1 MNRLHYILLT
11 ALLMLTACS
20 VKEELETTLP
30 EEEQEVS
37 TMGGVVGGAVKT
49 QFTFSIP
56 SLYTAKTR
64 MGAAEVMNDPNDFT
78 GMQDIRIFPFLA
90 TGTDSEG
97 EYTVTGTTAF
107 CGFTG
112 VSTLPDNCVPD
123 FDASALLHRE
133 QANDKWYADL
143 NIPSGINSLLIYGK
157 RLSSAP
163 SRTVATY
170 SMTQEGDTPKDHI
183 SFAHTRIY
191 NNVVDLQAQPEAE
204 LLVALLNQVL
214 AAQGYETA
222 DGALEAWSNGDNL
235 LTETYSDFTTLRAG
249 SSLHIR
255 KALETLYN
263 ACAQT
268 IALGILTAPIGQQTL
283 PEAIQTAITTK
294 VTVGG
299 RSIQLIATVPVGS
312 PTGTLAWST
321 TDGCADPAF
330 PTAFGLPEGSV
341 SLTYTPSA
349 TPGQPG
355 TFAYSTDPTQYGTY
369 AMDYKKIVSPADLWY
384 LSNTAIRTSEQEQN
398 ENVGTMTW
406 QQFIDACYESDSR
419 SVTPATK
426 SIAAMSPLQYSVGR
440 LDSYAHFVQGTIY
453 ARDIKSPTD
462 DSKQQAVT
470 VPAEGFR
477 ITGILVG
484 GQPDRVGWDFTA
496 SSLTTPV
503 DASQTIYDNVMT
515 TMDGSTSNTYVK
527 QSAMEP
533 AEPFTRTLLFET
545 PGVPT
550 PASAVAADTND
561 EVVNI
566 AIELENN
573 TAQPFYGEDGLIPV
587 GGRFYLISAI
597 RLSDKASE
605 ANSRGIRSV
614 FMKDYITVVNIT
626 IHSLKHAYNTI
637 PNLTVPSQ
645 ELGISID
652 LQWKEGPIIETTIK

>member
-1 MNRLHYILLT
+1 MKRLHYILLT

-20 VKEELETTLP
+20 AKEEFDTLP
-30 EEEQEVS
+30 AEPEVS

-64 MGAAEVMNDPNDFT
+64 LGAAEVMNENTNFT
-78 GMQDIRIFPFLA
+78 GLQDIRIFPFLA
-90 TGTDSEG
+90 TSTDAEG

-107 CGFTG
+107 SGFTG
-112 VSTLPDNCVPD
+112 VSQLPDNCIPG

-133 QANDKWYADL
+133 HANDKWYADL
-143 NIPSGINSLLIYGK
+143 QIPAGINALLIYGK
-157 RLSSAP
+157 RLSADL
-163 SRTVATY
+163 SRTDASF
-170 SMTQEGDTPKDHI
+170 SMSSPDDTPQGTI
-183 SFAHTRIY
+183 SFAHTHIY
-191 NNVVDLQAQPEAE
+191 NNVEDLQTQPEAQ

-214 AAQGYETA
+214 AAKGYETA

-235 LTETYSDFTTLRAG
+235 LTETYDDFKTLRAG

-268 IALGILTAPIGQQTL
+268 TALDILTAPAGQQTL

-321 TDGCADPAF
+321 TDGCEAPAF
-330 PTAFGLPEGSV
+330 PTAFGLPDGSV

-349 TPGQPG
+349 TLGQPG
-355 TFAYSTDPTQYGTY
+355 TFAYSTDPTHYGTY

-398 ENVGTMTW
+398 ENVGTQTW
-406 QQFIDACYESDSR
+406 QQFISAYYDPASR
-419 SVTPATK
+419 DVTPTTK
-426 SIAAMSPLQYSVGR
+426 SIAAMKALQFSVGR
-440 LDSYAHFVQGTIY
+440 LDSYAHIVQGTIY
-453 ARDIKSPTD
+453 ARDPKSPTD
-462 DSKQQAVT
+462 DSKQQAVA

-484 GQPDRVGWDFTA
+484 GQPDRVGWDFRP
-496 SSLTTPV
+496 SSLTMPV

-515 TMDGSTSNTYVK
+515 AMDGSTSNTYVR
-527 QSAMEP
+527 QLAMEP
-533 AEPFTRTLLFET
+533 ENPFTRTLLFET
-545 PGVPT
+545 PGVPN
-550 PASAVAADTND
+550 PASAVTAGTND

-573 TAQPFYGEDGLIPV
+573 STQPFYGEDGIIPV

-597 RLSDKASE
+597 RLSDKAAE
-605 ANSRGIRSV
+605 ANSRGIKSI
-614 FMKDYITVVNIT
+614 FMRDFITVVNIT
-626 IHSLKHAYNTI
+626 IRSLKHAYNTI

-645 ELGISID
+645 ELGVSID